1 VSLTDRV
8 RRRRARRAAEAARV
22 RWEAPRT
29 AFVLSG
35 GGVLGAVQV
44 GQLQAL
50 FEAGVVP
57 DVVIGASVGSLNAA
71 MVATDPTPG
80 GMDLLARI
88 WTDLKQEDIFPGS
101 RFARAWNIVSRGDHI
116 HSNEGIRRLVEKLPI
131 RTFEQ
136 TRVPLHVCATNL
148 RTGNEHWFSSGPLMR
163 AILAST
169 ALPGIF
175 PPVAV
180 DGELYVDGGVVNN
193 VPISKAIELGVRR
206 VYVLTCGTPQTR
218 LRAIRRPL
226 DVLVQAFAHSRA
238 VRFSHDLERLAG
250 TAEFVTLPTF
260 DVGGVRY
267 NDPSQSAALIA
278 RARTMATAFLADPDA
293 VQA

>member
-1 VSLTDRV
+1 MSLTDRV
-8 RRRRARRAAEAARV
+8 RRRRARRAAERART
-22 RWEAPRT
+22 RWEGPRT

-50 FEAGVVP
+50 LEAGIVP
-57 DVVIGASVGSLNAA
+57 DIVIGTSVGALNAA

-80 GMDLLARI
+80 GMDLLEQI
-88 WTDLKQEDIFPGS
+88 WAGLKQEDIFPGS
-101 RFARAWNIVSRGDHI
+101 RFARAWNIVARGDHI
-116 HSNEGIRRLVEKLPI
+116 HPNEGIRRLVERLPI

-136 TRVPLHVCATNL
+136 TRVPLHICATNL
-148 RTGNEHWFSSGPLMR
+148 RTGEEHWFVTGPLVR

-193 VPISKAIELGVRR
+193 VPVSRAVELGIRR
-206 VYVLTCGTPQTR
+206 VYVLTCGAPSTR
-218 LRAIRRPL
+218 PRAIRRPL
-226 DVLVQAFAHSRA
+226 DVLVHSFAHSRA
-238 VRFSHDLERLAG
+238 VRLGLDLDRFQSA
-250 TAEFVTLPTF
+250 AEFVMLPTF
-260 DVGGVRY
+260 DTGFIRY
-267 NDPSQSAALIA
+267 NDPSQSANLITQA
-278 RARTMATAFLADPDA
+278 RELATQFLANPGA